1 MCLADVRGEKIGRGD
16 GGVKRT
22 IAHSFV
28 ITLWFGRRSG
38 RRHSQARVGR
48 ITTGQRHNGH
58 TAAKYGCH
66 SSTDLLILFR
76 VYKVLLFTGAAT
88 ALCKWFSLEIQVVY
102 RTELWL
108 SSRHCFYHYPT
119 HTLQSRESLLFRSSS
134 LMSINKIWC
143 LIDGDFLQKLLDDNM
158 SLVANSAKP
167 NRSCI
172 PYAHQMIMEDINS
185 RI

>member
-1 MCLADVRGEKIGRGD
+1 MCLADVRGKKIGRGD

-28 ITLWFGRRSG
+28 ITLWFGSRSG
-38 RRHSQARVGR
+38 RRHCQARVGR
-48 ITTGQRHNGH
+48 ITTGQHRHNGH
-58 TAAKYGCH
+58 SAAKYSFH
-66 SSTDLLILFR
+66 SSMNLLILYVQR
-76 VYKVLLFTGAAT
+76 LIIYGSDNCTQH
-88 ALCKWFSLEIQVVY
+88 SLEIQVVY

-119 HTLQSRESLLFRSSS
+119 HTLQSRESLLFRSSC

-143 LIDGDFLQKLLDDNM
+143 LIDDDFLQKLLDDNM

-167 NRSCI
+167 SRSCI

-185 RI
+185 SI